1 MLTGG
6 RVSGCLGGGEG
17 GLRLGREEEGGEV
30 RDLRLLFLGEWE
42 VALVGDVEG
51 LVGGGMR
58 RGRV

>member
-1 MLTGG
+1 M
-6 RVSGCLGGGEG
+6 GGGEG